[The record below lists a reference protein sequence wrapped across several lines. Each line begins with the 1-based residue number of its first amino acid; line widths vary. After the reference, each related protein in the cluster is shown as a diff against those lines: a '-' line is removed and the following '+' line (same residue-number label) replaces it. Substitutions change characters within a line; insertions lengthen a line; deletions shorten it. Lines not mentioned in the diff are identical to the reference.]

1 MEQQHDGV
9 AKRLP
14 IEEAGERGRVVDV
27 EGRKGGVVVI
37 EHGVDVKEV
46 ALATL
51 GEVVALVV
59 ERDNGG

>member
-1 MEQQHDGV
+1 MH
-9 AKRLP
+9 P
-14 IEEAGERGRVVDV
+14 WVDV
-27 EGRKGGVVVI
+27 E
-37 EHGVDVKEV
+37 EV

>member
-1 MEQQHDGV
+1 V
-9 AKRLP
+9 
-14 IEEAGERGRVVDV
+14 
-27 EGRKGGVVVI
+27 GGVV
-37 EHGVDVKEV
+37 EHGVDVEEV